1 MIDKSSIENLKQRL
15 DIVDVI
21 GSYLELKKN
30 GANYKCVCPF
40 HNDTSPSLV
49 VSPSKQI
56 YHCFAC
62 GAGGDSI
69 KFVMEY
75 EKLPYPEAIEKLA
88 LMSNFSLSYTS
99 KEGAKK
105 EDKKLM
111 ETLNL
116 FYIKHL
122 DTYQHVKEYIH
133 KRGLSEA
140 SVEKFELGYAPSSVA
155 TLEFLQTRGFLM
167 SEAIEYGV
175 AGIGE
180 SGNAYAR
187 FIERLTF
194 PIYTPS
200 QKLVGF
206 GGRTLSNHPAKYVN
220 SPQTK
225 YFNKSML
232 LYGYHLAKETI
243 FKAKSIIVTEGY
255 LDVIM
260 LHQAGFTNAVATLGT
275 ALTHEHLPLLTRGDP
290 EVIVAYDGDTAGVN
304 AALKASMLLSQHGIK
319 GGVVL
324 FGGGMDP
331 ADMVQN
337 KMIMELERLFRT
349 PQPFIEFALER
360 IVKKYVTTQHNL
372 SDPIVKEKALT
383 EAKVYI
389 NSLPISVQDTYL
401 GVLSTKLGMREERL
415 KYVQPY
421 KPQKQLKQERSFED
435 MLELT
440 IIKTI
445 LQEPN
450 LIDTVLDTIDIS
462 MFKTHGEEFSLLLN
476 NELEHPKLRR
486 ILLWDDI
493 KVYDEASLISSM
505 IAFLHGYYMECFT
518 RIKASRTLSYEKK
531 QFLIRKV
538 QHKIQTLKK
547 GELTPYE
554 SISTL

>member
-88 LMSNFSLSYTS
+88 LMSNFLLSYTS

>member
-15 DIVDVI
+15 DIVDVV

-49 VSPSKQI
+49 ISPAKQI

-75 EKLPYPEAIEKLA
+75 EKLPYPEALEKLA
-88 LMSNFSLSYTS
+88 LMCNFSLSYTAAD
-99 KEGAKK
+99 GAKR
-105 EDKKLM
+105 EDRKLM
-111 ETLNL
+111 ENLNL

-122 DTYQHVKEYIH
+122 DTHQHVNAYISE
-133 KRGLSEA
+133 RGISEA
-140 SVEKFELGYAPSSVA
+140 SAQKFELGYAPSSQG
-155 TLEFLQTRGFLM
+155 TLDFLRSRGFMM
-167 SEAIEYGV
+167 SEAIDFGV
-175 AGIGE
+175 AGVGE
-180 SGNAYAR
+180 SGGSYAR

-206 GGRTLSNHPAKYVN
+206 GGRTLSSHPAKYVN

-225 YFNKSML
+225 YFNKSQL
-232 LYGYHLAKETI
+232 LYGYHLAKESIYKTHTI
-243 FKAKSIIVTEGY
+243 IITEGY

-275 ALTHEHLPLLTRGDP
+275 ALTSEHLPLILRGDP
-290 EVIVAYDGDTAGVN
+290 HVVVAYDGDNAGVS
-304 AALKASMLLSQHGIK
+304 AALKAAMLLSQHGVK

-331 ADMVQN
+331 ADMVQQGL
-337 KMIMELERLFRT
+337 IIELEKLFHA
-349 PQPFIEFALER
+349 PQAFIEFAIER
-360 IVKKYVTTQHNL
+360 IVKKYNL
-372 SDPIVKEKALT
+372 NDPL
-383 EAKVYI
+383 
-389 NSLPISVQDTYL
+389 
-401 GVLSTKLGMREERL
+401 
-415 KYVQPY
+415 
-421 KPQKQLKQERSFED
+421 LKQNALEEAMLFLKTLPQALQESYTGLLSSRLNIKQNLLTVKAHKPSRLNQKERTFED

-445 LQEPN
+445 LHEPS
-450 LIDTVLDTIDIS
+450 LIDTVLDTVDIA

-505 IAFLHGYYMECFT
+505 IAFLHGYYMEAFQK
-518 RIKASRTLSYEKK
+518 IKNAKHLSFEKK
-531 QFLIRKV
+531 GFLIRTV
-538 QHKIQTLKK
+538 QHKLQKLKQ
-547 GELTPYE
+547 GELVPYE

>member
-15 DIVDVI
+15 DIVDVV

-88 LMSNFSLSYTS
+88 LMCNFSLSYTS
-99 KEGAKK
+99 KEGVKR
-105 EDKKLM
+105 EDRKLM
-111 ETLNL
+111 ENLNL

-122 DTYQHVKEYIH
+122 DTHPSVREYIH
-133 KRGLSEA
+133 KRGISEA
-140 SVEKFELGYAPSSVA
+140 TAEKFELGYAPASHL
-155 TLEFLQTRGFLM
+155 TLDFLRSRGFMM

-175 AGIGE
+175 AGNGE
-180 SGNAYAR
+180 SGGAYAR

-225 YFNKSML
+225 YFNKSQL

-243 FKAKSIIVTEGY
+243 FKAKSIIITEGY

-260 LHQAGFTNAVATLGT
+260 LHQAGFTQAVATLGT
-275 ALTHEHLPLLTRGDP
+275 ALTHEHLPLILRGDP
-290 EVIVAYDGDTAGVN
+290 EVIVAYDGDSAGVS

-337 KMIMELERLFRT
+337 GMIMELERLFRT

-360 IVKKYVTTQHNL
+360 IVKKHTL
-372 SDPIVKEKALT
+372 SDPLSKQNAL
-383 EAKVYI
+383 
-389 NSLPISVQDTYL
+389 
-401 GVLSTKLGMREERL
+401 
-415 KYVQPY
+415 
-421 KPQKQLKQERSFED
+421 
-435 MLELT
+435 
-440 IIKTI
+440 
-445 LQEPN
+445 
-450 LIDTVLDTIDIS
+450 
-462 MFKTHGEEFSLLLN
+462 
-476 NELEHPKLRR
+476 
-486 ILLWDDI
+486 
-493 KVYDEASLISSM
+493 DEAML
-505 IAFLHGYYMECFT
+505 FLKT
-518 RIKASRTLSYEKK
+518 
-531 QFLIRKV
+531 
-538 QHKIQTLKK
+538 
-547 GELTPYE
+547 
-554 SISTL
+554 

>member
-15 DIVDVI
+15 DVVEVI
-21 GSYLELKKN
+21 GSYIELKKN
-30 GANYKCVCPF
+30 GANYKCICPF
-40 HNDTSPSLV
+40 HSDTTPSLV

-75 EKLPYPEAIEKLA
+75 EKLSYPETIEKLA
-88 LMSNFSLSYTS
+88 RMTNFSLSYTTTD
-99 KEGAKK
+99 GVKK
-105 EDKKLM
+105 EDRKLM
-111 ETLNL
+111 ESLNL
-116 FYIKHL
+116 FYIKQL
-122 DTYQHVKEYIH
+122 DTHLHVNDYLH
-133 KRGLSEA
+133 TRGISEA
-140 SVEKFELGYAPSSVA
+140 SREKFELGYAPASLE
-155 TLEFLQTRGFLM
+155 TLNFLRSHGYVM

-175 AGIGE
+175 AGMGE
-180 SGNAYAR
+180 SGAPYAR

-200 QKLVGF
+200 GKLVGF

-225 YFNKSML
+225 YFNKSQL
-232 LYGYHLAKETI
+232 LYGYHLAKESI
-243 FKAKSIIVTEGY
+243 FKRHSIIITEGY

-275 ALTHEHLPLLTRGDP
+275 ALTHEHIPFITRGDP
-290 EVIVAYDGDTAGVN
+290 EVIVAYDGDNAGIN
-304 AALKASMLLSQHGIK
+304 AALKASMLLSHHGIR

-337 KMIMELERLFRT
+337 GMSMELEHLFRS
-349 PQPFIEFALER
+349 PQPFIEFAIER
-360 IVKKYVTTQHNL
+360 IIKKYPLHDPLAKQNALEEAMSYLKTLPHALQESYVGLVSSTLNINQNL
-372 SDPIVKEKALT
+372 I
-383 EAKVYI
+383 KVQTHK
-389 NSLPISVQDTYL
+389 PK
-401 GVLSTKLGMREERL
+401 KLD
-415 KYVQPY
+415 K
-421 KPQKQLKQERSFED
+421 KERSFED

-445 LQEPN
+445 LSEPS
-450 LIDTVLDTIDIS
+450 LIDTVLDTIDIA
-462 MFKTHGEEFSLLLN
+462 MFKTHSEEFALLLR

-486 ILLWDDI
+486 IVLWDDI
-493 KVYDEASLISSM
+493 KVYNESELIASM
-505 IAFLHGYYMECFT
+505 IGFLHSYYFEAFQT
-518 RIKASRTLSYEKK
+518 IKSSKHLSYEKK
-531 QFLIRKV
+531 QFLIRKI
-538 QHKIQTLKK
+538 QEKLHKLKL
-547 GELTPYE
+547 GELVPYE